1 MAVVSLLLGPR
12 PPALSALWQTGGR
25 RGVTAAVCT
34 ALPLAA
40 GVALGRA
47 DLGSAA
53 ALAAF
58 TSVYGHAL
66 PYAGGPSSWPPSASP

>member
-1 MAVVSLLLGPR
+1 MSAAPRLTPLLGP
-12 PPALSALWQTGGR
+12 PLPTLSALWRTGGR
-25 RGVTAAVCT
+25 RGFTAAVCT
-34 ALPLAA
+34 ALPLAC

-58 TSVYGHAL
+58 TSV
-66 PYAGGPSSWPPSASP
+66 